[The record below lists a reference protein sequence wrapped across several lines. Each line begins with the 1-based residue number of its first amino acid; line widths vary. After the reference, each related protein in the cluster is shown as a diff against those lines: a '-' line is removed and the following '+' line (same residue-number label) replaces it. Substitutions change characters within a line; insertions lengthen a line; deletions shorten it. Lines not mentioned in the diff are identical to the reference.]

1 MDTTELTRNLRVHR
15 ARGAVVKNTHNP
27 SSVGFEVVEESS
39 VREPTDAIVKMV
51 RKKN

>member
-15 ARGAVVKNTHNP
+15 ARGAVVKNELLDP

-39 VREPTDAIVKMV
+39 VRE
-51 RKKN
+51 N